1 MILRYFKDEKLHTM
15 LIQEPWIVRDR
26 IRGLTASN
34 LRLFAPQT
42 NNKTRTCILARKGIQ
57 CVLMSDL
64 CTPDL
69 TVVRIGEDAD
79 SYVLAS
85 VYMPYDSRD
94 LPPPPEVIS
103 LVQFCEARILELV
116 LGCDAN
122 AHSTVWGGTDDNG
135 RGTPYFSL
143 SNPITCK
150 L

>member
-1 MILRYFKDEKLHTM
+1 MLRYFKDEKLDIM
-15 LIQEPWIVRDR
+15 LIQEPWIVRDT

-42 NNKTRTCILARKGIQ
+42 NSKKRTCILARKGIQ

-85 VYMPYDSRD
+85 VYMPYDSRH
-94 LPPPPEVIS
+94 LPPPPGVIS
-103 LVQFCEARILELV
+103 LVQFCEARSLE
-116 LGCDAN
+116 
-122 AHSTVWGGTDDNG
+122 T
-135 RGTPYFSL
+135 FF
-143 SNPITCK
+143 
-150 L
+150 